1 MGGWVC
7 HDNWELAMDPGLA
20 VMGEMGDRNDLACLV
35 LLLGYLAGPCW
46 FWIRTF

>member
-7 HDNWELAMDPGLA
+7 VMTTGNWRGVMDPGLA
-20 VMGEMGDRNDLACLV
+20 VMGDRNDLACLV

-46 FWIRTF
+46 FWIRTY